1 VRLEWLCVCLLRVS
15 AGACYILGARVALEW
30 VPPPSPPS
38 GPPPPPGLSAE
49 VKMDEIGD
57 SDECT
62 VGKMDERVTW
72 GLDNR
77 NGPQDPRSKW

>member
-1 VRLEWLCVCLLRVS
+1 MALCLFIESECRGLLHSGSPSGSGV
-15 AGACYILGARVALEW
+15 GA
-30 VPPPSPPS
+30 PPSPPPLWP
-38 GPPPPPGLSAE
+38 PPPPPGLSAE